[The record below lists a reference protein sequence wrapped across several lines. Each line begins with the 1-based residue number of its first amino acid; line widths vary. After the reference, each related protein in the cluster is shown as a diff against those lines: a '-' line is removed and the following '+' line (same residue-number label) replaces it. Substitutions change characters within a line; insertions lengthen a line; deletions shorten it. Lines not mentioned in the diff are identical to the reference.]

1 MKQSRATIR
10 YAKAFLQLSIEQNN
24 LDTSYSDMVLVDKI
38 CSDSKELTLLLKSP
52 IVKADQKQKIFDQI
66 FSNKVN
72 DLSMAF
78 IKIII
83 SKRRESILA
92 EIAKSFIELYK
103 IQNNIETAIITTA
116 VPISEVLKNKIS
128 SHIKAQN
135 KNNIELTEVVD
146 ESIIGGAIIRMGDKQ
161 LDMSILTEI
170 SELKQTFNKNLYLQD
185 F

>member
-10 YAKAFLQLSIEQNN
+10 YAKAFLQLSIEQNS
-24 LDTSYSDMVLVDKI
+24 LDRSYTDMLLLDKA
-38 CSDSKELTLLLKSP
+38 CSESKELKLLLKSP
-52 IVKADQKQKIFDQI
+52 IVKSDQKQKIFDQI
-66 FSNKVN
+66 FGNKVN
-72 DLSMAF
+72 ELSMAF

-83 SKRRESILA
+83 NKRRESVLP
-92 EIAKSFIELYK
+92 EIAKRFIELYK
-103 IQNNIETAIITTA
+103 MENNIETAIITTA

-135 KNNIELTEVVD
+135 EKNIELTEVVD
-146 ESIIGGAIIRMGDKQ
+146 ESIIGGVIISMGDKQ

-170 SELKQTFNKNLYLQD
+170 SELRQTFNKNLYIQD